1 MASGIQSPLLR
12 EQINIEQQHQGNQ
25 PEEQLWQVCLL
36 NSNHALRPD
45 KIGENQGQQPGGQ
58 HQHDEDS
65 DRPKLQIASGKLLNL
80 LLDIF
85 RTRQHRRLNV
95 FLVPRLCH
103 PPSGKNSAGSVLN
116 ACTLSPNGT
125 LTLKI
130 LTY

>member
-1 MASGIQSPLLR
+1 
-12 EQINIEQQHQGNQ
+12 
-25 PEEQLWQVCLL
+25 
-36 NSNHALRPD
+36 RPD

-130 LTY
+130 LTYQRGKNDCEITSAVTSVIREREISMQFRN